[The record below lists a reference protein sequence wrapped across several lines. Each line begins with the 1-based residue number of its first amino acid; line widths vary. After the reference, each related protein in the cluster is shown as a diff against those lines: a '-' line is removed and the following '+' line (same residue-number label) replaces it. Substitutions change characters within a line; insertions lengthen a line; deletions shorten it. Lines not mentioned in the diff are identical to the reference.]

1 MMSFEQVMGLE
12 NEEARKQFSAACQD
26 VFRTPAGRTVMGFL
40 CAARH
45 PMGFPRGVTTD
56 ETLVANGQREVVAT
70 LFRHAQQSTT
80 L

>member
-1 MMSFEQVMGLE
+1 MKSFEQCLGLE
-12 NEEARKQFSAACQD
+12 DSETRQAFAAACQD
-26 VFRTPAGRTVMGFL
+26 IFRSPSGRIVMARL

-45 PMGFPRGVTTD
+45 PMSFPQGNTTD

-70 LFRHAQQSTT
+70 LFRFAQQTMT

>member
-1 MMSFEQVMGLE
+1 MTSFEQSLGLE
-12 NEEARKQFSAACQD
+12 DAKARAKFAAACQD
-26 VFRTPAGRTVMGFL
+26 IFRTPSGRVVMAHL

-45 PMGFPRGVTTD
+45 PMGFPQGKCIE

-70 LFRHAQQSTT
+70 LFRFAQTSIT

>member
-1 MMSFEQVMGLE
+1 MKSFEQSLGLDD
-12 NEEARKQFSAACQD
+12 EEERKKFVGACQD
-26 VFRTPAGRTVMGFL
+26 AFRTPAGRIVMAYL

-45 PMGFPRGVTTD
+45 PMSFPRGETTD

-70 LFRHAQQSTT
+70 LFRFAQTSIT